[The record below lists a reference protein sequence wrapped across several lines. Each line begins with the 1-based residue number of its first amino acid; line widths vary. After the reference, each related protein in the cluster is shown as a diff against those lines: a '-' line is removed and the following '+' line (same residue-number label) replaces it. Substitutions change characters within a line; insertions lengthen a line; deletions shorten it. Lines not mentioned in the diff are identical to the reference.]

1 MNSLQMYIAIA
12 VISLA
17 VIVLLIFRVGKNPE
31 NKRLSPM
38 ASIASGFVV
47 AGIIFAEN
55 RLIGYGLLGIGVI
68 LAVVDIYLKTK
79 K

>member
-1 MNSLQMYIAIA
+1 MNSSQIYIATA
-12 VISLA
+12 VISFA
-17 VIVLLIFRVGKNPE
+17 VIVLLIFQVSKNPE

-38 ASIASGFVV
+38 ASIAFGFVV

>member
-1 MNSLQMYIAIA
+1 
-12 VISLA
+12 
-17 VIVLLIFRVGKNPE
+17 
-31 NKRLSPM
+31 M
-38 ASIASGFVV
+38 ASIAFGFVV

>member
-1 MNSLQMYIAIA
+1 MNSSQLYIAIA

-17 VIVLLIFRVGKNPE
+17 VIVLAIFRFSNDSQ

-38 ASIASGFVV
+38 ASIAFGFVV
-47 AGIIFAEN
+47 AGIIFGEN

-68 LAVVDIYLKTK
+68 LAVVDMYLKTK